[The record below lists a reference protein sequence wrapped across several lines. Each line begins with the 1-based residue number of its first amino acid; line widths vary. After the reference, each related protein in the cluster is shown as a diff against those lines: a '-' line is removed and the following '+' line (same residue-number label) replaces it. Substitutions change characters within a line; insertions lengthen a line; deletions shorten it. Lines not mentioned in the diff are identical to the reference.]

1 MNQKFGQASRW
12 IYKFLQNN
20 LDKEQFKIFKPMPA
34 PIDKIQNRYRWRII
48 LKGNMTSEAND
59 ILNQCL
65 RQAYEKNWKNTK
77 IAMDVNP
84 NSMM

>member
-1 MNQKFGQASRW
+1 
-12 IYKFLQNN
+12 
-20 LDKEQFKIFKPMPA
+20 MPA